1 MIEAS
6 EHFYQDDPNHGP
18 RDVATRLANVNYFFL
33 GNGLIQAAVQYS
45 PDGDGTLAG
54 LLVMN
59 PDRLRQKRAA
69 VTMDARTGLLLSDET
84 YADKPFLYRLHSG
97 EAFGDGGLVVAMLWG
112 LTLIVLTTTGLII
125 YLKLYRPGG
134 KGLKKVFW

>member
-1 MIEAS
+1 MVGTARAS
-6 EHFYQDDPNHGP
+6 D
-18 RDVATRLANVNYFFL
+18 RDKPTGGEDRK
-33 GNGLIQAAVQYS
+33 
-45 PDGDGTLAG
+45 
-54 LLVMN
+54 LV
-59 PDRLRQKRAA
+59 L
-69 VTMDARTGLLLSDET
+69 DARTGLLLSDET

-125 YLKLYRPGG
+125 YLKLYRPGA